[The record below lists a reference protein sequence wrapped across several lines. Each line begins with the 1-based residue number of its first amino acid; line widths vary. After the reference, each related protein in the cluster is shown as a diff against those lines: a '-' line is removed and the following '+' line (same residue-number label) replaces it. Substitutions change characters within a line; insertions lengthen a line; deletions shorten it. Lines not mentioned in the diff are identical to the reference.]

1 MIKRVSKFQTS
12 DGKLFDVEA
21 EAKSH
26 ESKATAFQ
34 ELSALLVVSMQTNR
48 VDAVVRHIIE
58 DDIEVRS
65 ILSRYHKRQ
74 PRMENVTPLMA
85 LKVA

>member
-12 DGKLFDVEA
+12 DDKLFDVEA

-26 ESKATAFQ
+26 ENKIVAFQ
-34 ELSALLVVSMQTNR
+34 ELSALLLASMQTNR
-48 VDAVVRHIIE
+48 VEAVVRHIIE
-58 DDIEVRS
+58 EDSEVRS

-74 PRMENVTPLMA
+74 PRMENISH